1 MTIERKLLST
11 SPSGGATDVDEVF
24 STDLYRGSGSTQQ
37 NINNG
42 IDLDGEGGMVWIK
55 ARNAGSNHVIFD
67 TERWTSSDGNG
78 LYPHAT
84 NAELNNNELKAF
96 NSNGFRV
103 GDTGYIND
111 TNKEM
116 VAWTFRKKE
125 KFFDIVTVNTGNSTN
140 TRHSHNLG
148 SRPHFIIGKSLNG
161 TAPWYSYSEAI
172 GKDKHVRLN
181 GTNAATTT
189 SNVWGTGDPTDT
201 DFGVNDTGSGFGNY
215 GAMVYYLFADNS
227 AEDADDQM
235 IKCGKY
241 TGSSSDV
248 SINLGWEPQWLLI
261 KNTTST
267 GNWFMCDYQR
277 GLPAFGN
284 MSNLVANTADAE
296 NGVEG
301 FNNNVAT
308 SPTGFTVA
316 YGKTSTNTNNHVYIY
331 IAIRA
336 PMMKEPETSTE
347 VFAVSPFGN
356 TAANT
361 ANVRHYSG
369 FPVDM
374 FMSKQNVNGS
384 EDTYITDRKN
394 HNTTDGTSGD
404 QKYFKTE
411 VAGNFSNGSDWL
423 GTNVGVEPHL
433 GTASVNNNFIRW
445 MWKRAKGFFDVVSYV
460 GTGSATTVP
469 HSLGAVPEMMWVKRS
484 NGSNGWNVYTADG
497 AGSKFLHLEENYAY
511 TTSSSRFNNTAAT
524 STVFSVSNND
534 ATNRIAGQYIAYLFT
549 TLAGISKCGT
559 YTGNGSYQTIPCGF
573 SAGSRLIIIKRSDA
587 DGGTSNWYMW
597 DSFRGIIAGA
607 EPYLRNNLAT
617 NQDSDDSVDPH
628 NSGFIV
634 NQLSSTNINVS
645 SATYIFYA
653 IA

>member
-24 STDLYRGSGSTQQ
+24 STDLYRGNGGTQQ
-37 NINNG
+37 NIDNG
-42 IDLDGEGGMVWIK
+42 IDLVGEGGMVWIK
-55 ARNAGSNHVIFD
+55 PRNVNSNHVIFD
-67 TERWTSSDGNG
+67 TERWSSSNG
-78 LYPHAT
+78 KGLFPNNT
-84 NAELNNNELKAF
+84 NAEGNINELKAF

-189 SNVWGTGDPTDT
+189 SNIWGSGDPTDT
-201 DFGVNDTGSGFGNY
+201 DFGVNDAGSGFGNY

-235 IKCGKY
+235 IKCDKY
-241 TGSSSDV
+241 TGSGSDV

-267 GNWFMCDYQR
+267 SNWFMCDYQR
-277 GLPAFGN
+277 GMPAFGD
-284 MSNLVANTADAE
+284 MSNLVANTADTEGA
-296 NGVEG
+296 VEG
-301 FNNNVAT
+301 FNNHVQT
-308 SPTGFTVA
+308 SATGFTVSA
-316 YGKTSTNTNNHVYIY
+316 GKTATNTNNHVYIY

-336 PMMKEPETSTE
+336 PMMKKPSTATE
-347 VFAVSPFGN
+347 VFALSSRAT

-361 ANVRHYSG
+361 ANVRYYSG

-374 FMSKQNVNGS
+374 
-384 EDTYITDRKN
+384 YIRRNNRDQTQDNYIVDRKH
-394 HNTTDGTSGD
+394 HNKTDGTSGGTR
-404 QKYFKTE
+404 YFYTNS
-411 VAGNFSNGSDWL
+411 ATNYNNSSDWL
-423 GTNVGVEPHL
+423 GTNVGIEPHL
-433 GTASVNNNFIRW
+433 SDESNNAQAISK
-445 MWKRAKGFFDVVSYV
+445 MWKRAKGFFDVVSYR
-460 GTGSATTVP
+460 GTGSVTTIP
-469 HSLGAVPEMMWVKRS
+469 HSLGVVPEMMWIKTS
-484 NGSNGWNVYTADG
+484 SSGSGGWQVYTAEG
-497 AGSKFLHLEENYAY
+497 AGTKYLHLEDNYTY
-511 TTSSSRFNNTAAT
+511 STSSSRFNNTAAT
-524 STVFSVSNND
+524 SSVFTVGVSGRTND
-534 ATNRIAGQYIAYLFT
+534 ASSTHVAYLFA
-549 TLAGISKCGT
+549 TLAGISKCGN

-573 SAGSRLIIIKRSDA
+573 SAGSRSVLIKRTDVEG
-587 DGGTSNWYMW
+587 DWYVW
-597 DSFRGIIAGA
+597 DSLVGIVSGNDPHMSLNTNAA
-607 EPYLRNNLAT
+607 EVT
-617 NQDSDDSVDPH
+617 NDDSIDPA

-634 NQLSSTNINVS
+634 NQVSATNINVS
-645 SATYIFYA
+645 SAKYIFYA

>member
-1 MTIERKLLST
+1 MTIEKKLFGT
-11 SPSGGATDVDEVF
+11 SPSGDAPNVAEVF

-55 ARNAGSNHVIFD
+55 ARNAGLNHVIFD

-78 LYPHAT
+78 LYPNAT

-125 KFFDIVTVNTGNSTN
+125 KFFDIVTVNTGNTTN

-189 SNVWGTGDPTDT
+189 SNIWGSGDPTDT
-201 DFGVNDTGSGFGNY
+201 DFGVNDTGNGFGNY

-227 AEDADDQM
+227 DEDADDQM

-241 TGSSSDV
+241 TGSGNNV
-248 SINLGWEPQWLLI
+248 TVNLGWEPQWLLI
-261 KNTTST
+261 KNTTS
-267 GNWFMCDYQR
+267 NSSWYMCDAQR
-277 GLPAFGN
+277 GMPAYGN
-284 MSNLVANTADAE
+284 MSNLIANGADAE
-296 NGVEG
+296 GAVEG
-301 FNNNVAT
+301 FNNHVQT
-308 SPTGFTVA
+308 SATGFTVT
-316 YGKTSTNTNNHVYIY
+316 YGKTATNTNNHVHIY

-336 PMMKEPETSTE
+336 PMMKEPETATE
-347 VFAVSPFGN
+347 VFALSSRAT

-361 ANVRHYSG
+361 ANVRYYSG

-374 FMSKQNVNGS
+374 HIRRNNRDQSQDNYLV
-384 EDTYITDRKN
+384 DRKH
-394 HNTTDGTSGD
+394 HNKTDGTSGGSL
-404 QKYFKTE
+404 YFYTNQ
-411 VAGNFSNGSDWL
+411 AGNFNNSSDWL
-423 GTNVGVEPHL
+423 GTNVGIEPHL
-433 GTASVNNNFIRW
+433 SDESNNAQAIAK

-460 GTGSATTVP
+460 GTGSAMTVP

-484 NGSNGWNVYTADG
+484 NGSNGWNVYTAEG
-497 AGSKFLHLEENYAY
+497 AGTKFLHLEEDYAY
-511 TTSSSRFNNTAAT
+511 STSSSRFNNTAAT

-534 ATNRIAGQYIAYLFT
+534 ATNRNTGQYIAYLFT

-559 YTGNGSYQTIPCGF
+559 YIGNGTYQTIPCGF
-573 SAGSRLIIIKRSDA
+573 SAGSRSVLIKRTDA
-587 DGGTSNWYMW
+587 EGDWYVW
-597 DSFRGIIAGA
+597 DSLAGIVSGND
-607 EPYLRNNLAT
+607 PHMSLNNNAPEVT
-617 NQDSDDSVDPH
+617 NDDSIDPA

-634 NQLSSTNINVS
+634 NQSTASDINVS
-645 SATYIFYA
+645 SAKYIFYA